1 MPLAVLSL
9 RTKSNTAQQ
18 MTKSIRNAYLCLAAM
33 AATFITACNGDDMLL
48 SYQHTVQIGIYST
61 HTHADTV
68 LTQVQIYGVGR
79 EDSLLYDAETLSDA
93 FLNLNL
99 KRDTTEY
106 IFRTQTLQDNL
117 FIRYRKS
124 LEPVSGSGG
133 LTINLHID
141 SIGYTNTF
149 IDSIAIVRPGVNYN
163 ESLENVQIFVY

>member
-1 MPLAVLSL
+1 MLRSVLSL
-9 RTKSNTAQQ
+9 RPKSNPALQ
-18 MTKSIRNAYLCLAAM
+18 MTKTIRNIYMCLAAV
-33 AATFITACNGDDMLL
+33 AATLVTACNGDDMLL

-68 LTQVQIYGVGR
+68 LTQVQIYGIGR
-79 EDSLLYDAETLSDA
+79 EDSLLYDEPSLSAA

-117 FIRYRKS
+117 FFRYRKS

-133 LTINLHID
+133 LTINLRID
-141 SIGYTNTF
+141 SVGYTNTF
-149 IDSIAIVRPGVNYN
+149 IDSVAIVHPEVNYN
-163 ESLENVQIFVY
+163 ESLENVKIFVY